1 MKQMAAKLVV
11 SLAIF
16 ASTTSAAKVRAV
28 DSTLTSAEV
37 VQQAYE
43 KKLISTNVRKAL
55 NNASLLLEAA
65 HSAGLPWSMS
75 DAHHVILDST
85 AAFEQSL
92 ALRKDEPEET
102 YEGDLVW
109 CWELDEGPIF
119 REMRKKCGEDVNRN
133 LKVSLCFFAEPE
145 LTPKHIRCAL
155 GTKHCIS

>member
-16 ASTTSAAKVRAV
+16 ASSTSAAKVRAV
-28 DSTLTSAEV
+28 DSTLTSEV

-109 CWELDEGPIF
+109 CWELDE
-119 REMRKKCGEDVNRN
+119 
-133 LKVSLCFFAEPE
+133 
-145 LTPKHIRCAL
+145 
-155 GTKHCIS
+155 

>member
-16 ASTTSAAKVRAV
+16 ASSTSAAKVRAV

-65 HSAGLPWSMS
+65 HSAGLPWNMS

-92 ALRKDEPEET
+92 ALRKGEPEDKKEET
-102 YEGDLVW
+102 YEGDLAW
-109 CWELDEGPIF
+109 CWELDE
-119 REMRKKCGEDVNRN
+119 
-133 LKVSLCFFAEPE
+133 
-145 LTPKHIRCAL
+145 
-155 GTKHCIS
+155 